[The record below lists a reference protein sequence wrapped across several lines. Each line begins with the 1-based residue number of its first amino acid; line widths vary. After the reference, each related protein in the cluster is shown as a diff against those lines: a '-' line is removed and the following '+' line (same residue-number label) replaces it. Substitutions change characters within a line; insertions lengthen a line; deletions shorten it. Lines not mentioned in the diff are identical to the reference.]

1 MVPHAVRRARRT
13 TSSCDGDRGGVGEV
27 LVRETREV
35 GDRRHHV
42 TRCVLPPP
50 RFRLE
55 GARSFQPAAAFGKS
69 GQREPSAAKL
79 SARPPLLR
87 PPPLRPPPLSP
98 HNSAKASSRR
108 VGASADRLSG
118 RGPRQHL
125 QTSHTSHTHTTLC
138 ARISEIAEPGLLPE
152 WQPPRDRGRLCA
164 WGAGVHFTCIERSL
178 PPDTFPSAH
187 LHTFATRAGCAVVS
201 NLDLCRRVLCS
212 AWSSCRCHLPLL
224 QC

>member
-1 MVPHAVRRARRT
+1 MRCDAHDEQHLRVTGTAVELAKYSYARRAKF
-13 TSSCDGDRGGVGEV
+13 
-27 LVRETREV
+27 

-152 WQPPRDRGRLCA
+152 WQPPRDNPGTCTSYLNQAQIHEIDPLDAPCWPDSRYQPKRHLSGVYKPSGGR
-164 WGAGVHFTCIERSL
+164 
-178 PPDTFPSAH
+178 
-187 LHTFATRAGCAVVS
+187 
-201 NLDLCRRVLCS
+201 
-212 AWSSCRCHLPLL
+212 
-224 QC
+224 